1 MQIYGHMNL
10 AYILVDYISL
20 DETVQPAACELKNY
34 LMMAVGYD
42 SHHCQPTCYGFLAV
56 RLTSGRPVK
65 QVFGPYS
72 CYIEVMTVYIC
83 MYRCVRLCLVCL
95 YSFDPIGRDV
105 NPCPWGS
112 GPCPCGSGPYPGPC
126 GLVLVLVFS
135 PCKDLFPLFHYS
147 DLFAYYCSVNACI
160 QLVLIILTYVFPA
173 VICFAYINMMSMVLS
188 CSSVIIIDIIRLI
201 TSMVIILRWLVFHLE
216 SSNENLK

>member
-1 MQIYGHMNL
+1 ML
-10 AYILVDYISL
+10 ILVLKDSL
-20 DETVQPAACELKNY
+20 RTFFKSLSWS
-34 LMMAVGYD
+34 L
-42 SHHCQPTCYGFLAV
+42 
-56 RLTSGRPVK
+56 
-65 QVFGPYS
+65 
-72 CYIEVMTVYIC
+72 
-83 MYRCVRLCLVCL
+83 
-95 YSFDPIGRDV
+95 
-105 NPCPWGS
+105 GS
-112 GPCPCGSGPYPGPC
+112 GPCSCSGPCGSGPCPYPGPC
-126 GLVLVLVFS
+126 GLVLVLVLVLVFS